1 MKLLFKNLVFILAG
15 ILLFSCHKDSSQEK
29 LLAEAQNNLITHKP
43 DVALNLLTSIQ
54 NPKDMDKSCY
64 MEYIVA
70 LVGAKKE
77 TKADVSKDILIFEAQ
92 NYFNDKNDYKNSA
105 LANFYAGWVYYVNN
119 DLSQSL
125 ESFMYAANASDK
137 SKDDLL
143 SAKSFNNIAYIYF
156 EQDLFDSAI
165 TNYQKSLTHYDKIEN
180 VERRK
185 LETLTYIGS
194 SYEALNKLDSASI
207 YFQKCLVLAESI
219 KNEEYQFYSLKNLGV
234 VCLKLEDYDKAVHY
248 FESALAMDL
257 SDKEEVIKT
266 NIALLKTYNKKRD
279 TKSAKQYVAF
289 VTSALADV
297 SYIYTQKEMYNSL
310 ADYYTLTNDYK
321 TALEYRDL
329 EKATLEK
336 IGKESVAPALLVADK
351 NFYLDKK
358 DREVHSLVSKICFFL
373 ILGAVVICAALILGF
388 FVWKNNKKHKKEIA
402 GYAEKYEILK
412 GMLFSMR
419 DEYPKIEAEIKSML
433 GED

>member
-1 MKLLFKNLVFILAG
+1 MKLLFKNLVFILIG
-15 ILLFSCHKDSSQEK
+15 TLSFSCHKDSSQEK
-29 LLAEAQNNLITHKP
+29 LLVEAQSNLITHKP
-43 DVALNLLTSIQ
+43 DVALSLLTSIQ
-54 NPKDMDKSCY
+54 NPKDMDKSRY

-77 TKADVSKDILIFEAQ
+77 TRTDISKEVLIFEAQ
-92 NYFNDKNDYKNSA
+92 NYFNDKNDYKNSS
-105 LANFYAGWVYYVNN
+105 LANFYAGWVYYENN
-119 DLSQSL
+119 DLLQSL

-137 SKDDLL
+137 SKDYLL
-143 SAKSFNNIAYIYF
+143 AAKSFNNIGYVYF

-165 TNYQKSLTHYDKIEN
+165 VNYKKALIYYDNLKDVSQLKVETFTN
-180 VERRK
+180 
-185 LETLTYIGS
+185 IGRS
-194 SYEALNKLDSASI
+194 FDEMNQLDSAYI
-207 YFQKCLVLAESI
+207 YFEKSLSLAKEMNNDI
-219 KNEEYQFYSLKNLGV
+219 YYFHSLKNLGA
-234 VCLKLEDYDKAVHY
+234 VCLKIEDYDKAVHY
-248 FESALAMDL
+248 FESALAMGL

-289 VTSALADV
+289 ITSALTDV
-297 SYIYTQKEMYNSL
+297 SYIYTQKEMYSSL

-388 FVWKNNKKHKKEIA
+388 FVWNNNKKHKKEIA

-419 DEYPKIEAEIKSML
+419 DEYPKIEAEIKSIL
-433 GED
+433 E